1 MKLGKYVMRGEIFKK
16 LMGSVKVF
24 RFVNLSKDVT
34 NKQIDVYY
42 FMDKLIKSAIIHKKQ
57 QNKTTNNPNNKPP
70 R

>member
-1 MKLGKYVMRGEIFKK
+1 MRGEIFKK

-42 FMDKLIKSAIIHKKQ
+42 FMDKLI
-57 QNKTTNNPNNKPP
+57 NLL
-70 R
+70 